1 MTDGRIALT
10 IEDRIATVTID
21 RPAKLNALTNDML
34 AELEAAAGDLD
45 RNTEIRAIILTG
57 TGEKA
62 FCAGADIA
70 AWGDLDPLTMWRR
83 WIRDGHRLFDRLA
96 QLRQ

>member
-34 AELEAAAGDLD
+34 AELD
-45 RNTEIRAIILTG
+45 R
-57 TGEKA
+57 KSVV
-62 FCAGADIA
+62 
-70 AWGDLDPLTMWRR
+70 
-83 WIRDGHRLFDRLA
+83 
-96 QLRQ
+96 